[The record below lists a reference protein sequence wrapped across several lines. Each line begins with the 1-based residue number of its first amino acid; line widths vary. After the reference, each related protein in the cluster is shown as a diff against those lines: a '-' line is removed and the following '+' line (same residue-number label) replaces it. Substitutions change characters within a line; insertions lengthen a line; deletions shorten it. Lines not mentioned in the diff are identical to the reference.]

1 MRCDVTDVATPE
13 IVREAFRRGGIKV
26 GAGVG
31 VQDGDGDDDESALSE
46 ASGRR
51 VLVTE
56 NRSSQPLATL
66 SCTHTAGF
74 GERDR
79 LSRHAVAA
87 VAVRSTPIVQGRHL
101 TADLNPHA
109 NYEELRFISRYTWTC
124 ISRVSFQCFRIIGT
138 REDRLKR
145 YSRICTNLLMSGD
158 GLGKTINVF
167 D

>member
-1 MRCDVTDVATPE
+1 MRQRHRRRDARDRF
-13 IVREAFRRGGIKV
+13 REAFRGVGIKV

-31 VQDGDGDDDESALSE
+31 VRDGDGDGDESALSE

-66 SCTHTAGF
+66 SCTHTVGF

-87 VAVRSTPIVQGRHL
+87 VAVRSTPIVQGHHRTTLTLTLIMRNYVSSYMHMHVASFFPTFSYDRHERRGSPRKTSL
-101 TADLNPHA
+101 LDQPSDERGWAGK
-109 NYEELRFISRYTWTC
+109 NY
-124 ISRVSFQCFRIIGT
+124 
-138 REDRLKR
+138 
-145 YSRICTNLLMSGD
+145 
-158 GLGKTINVF
+158 
-167 D
+167 

>member
-1 MRCDVTDVATPE
+1 MRRRDA
-13 IVREAFRRGGIKV
+13 REAFRGGGIKV
-26 GAGVG
+26 GAGVE
-31 VQDGDGDDDESALSE
+31 DGDGDGDGDESALSE

-87 VAVRSTPIVQGRHL
+87 VDAVAVRSTPIVQGHHVR
-101 TADLNPHA
+101 P
-109 NYEELRFISRYTWTC
+109 
-124 ISRVSFQCFRIIGT
+124 
-138 REDRLKR
+138 
-145 YSRICTNLLMSGD
+145 
-158 GLGKTINVF
+158 
-167 D
+167 

>member
-1 MRCDVTDVATPE
+1 MRCDVTDVVTPE
-13 IVREAFRRGGIKV
+13 IVREAFRKGGIKV

-31 VQDGDGDDDESALSE
+31 VQDGDGDGDESALSE

-87 VAVRSTPIVQGRHL
+87 VAVRSTPIVQGRHVPPTL
-101 TADLNPHA
+101 TLTLIMRNYVLSPGTHEHA
-109 NYEELRFISRYTWTC
+109 Y
-124 ISRVSFQCFRIIGT
+124 
-138 REDRLKR
+138 REIL
-145 YSRICTNLLMSGD
+145 S
-158 GLGKTINVF
+158 NVF
-167 D
+167 V

>member
-13 IVREAFRRGGIKV
+13 IVRKALRRGGIKV

-31 VQDGDGDDDESALSE
+31 VQDGDGDGDGDESALSE
-46 ASGRR
+46 ASGKR

-79 LSRHAVAA
+79 LSRHAVA
-87 VAVRSTPIVQGRHL
+87 VRSTPIVQGRHVR
-101 TADLNPHA
+101 P
-109 NYEELRFISRYTWTC
+109 
-124 ISRVSFQCFRIIGT
+124 
-138 REDRLKR
+138 
-145 YSRICTNLLMSGD
+145 
-158 GLGKTINVF
+158 
-167 D
+167 